1 MIQVEDSNQ
10 LLLLVKRKELASQ
23 SVFKVVL
30 KLQTWPK
37 KDSTKESRLLQLP
50 NEILEDI
57 LHRTAKIERDD
68 GCQFLGW
75 QYPEYRYSDLKS
87 VALACRRLFILC
99 APYLWRDKE
108 FILPRE
114 DDEKSDSVPVQIAT
128 DILSQP
134 ALFLP
139 RQLGSYVRSL
149 SRDLTN
155 AANYDL
161 ANSSLMAR
169 LVCNLRALRIDF
181 HSKFRL
187 EHYGIKFF
195 AQHCPHLSELYLEH
209 CRDTYDDFN
218 SLLEYPRPLVS
229 LTLLSCTIKQTT
241 LQKIIELSKHSLDSL
256 LLQRVRLEPEL
267 IDYHTQSPPAV
278 TTIPTSVYLHL
289 FSFLHLTR
297 LALSDSLSHSVLE
310 QIVQGSPRLE
320 KLAIII
326 HETSPILVT
335 RCIVLLV
342 QLDRLVI
349 LSLAF
354 RRIHPLSVVYERIAC
369 FAPANVWTYFAS
381 NLPNLHL
388 IHISASKL
396 LLHADFFASILDGSR
411 CRIPHIMLHHIAWV
425 SGTSQ
430 QLTSLPDD
438 EALLN
443 EYRRNVAS
451 AQDNI
456 EAWQQEPIWQDA
468 CGSFLTWEQASAKG
482 FRCFNESDRVCFV
495 QGFESWTKH

>member
-1 MIQVEDSNQ
+1 MH
-10 LLLLVKRKELASQ
+10 
-23 SVFKVVL
+23 
-30 KLQTWPK
+30 LQTW
-37 KDSTKESRLLQLP
+37 STNDIKQESALLQLP
-50 NEILEDI
+50 NEILEVI
-57 LHRTAKIERDD
+57 LHKTTKIERDD

-75 QYPEYRYSDLKS
+75 QYPEYRYSDLRS
-87 VALACRRLFILC
+87 VALSCRKLFIMC
-99 APYLWRDKE
+99 APFLWRDKE

-169 LVCNLRALRIDF
+169 LVCNLQALRIDF

-187 EHYGIKFF
+187 EHYGLRFF

-218 SLLEYPRPLVS
+218 SFLQYSRPLRS
-229 LTLLSCTIKQTT
+229 LTLLSCTIKKST
-241 LQKIIELSKHSLDSL
+241 LQNIVELSQHSLRSL

-267 IDYHTQSPPAV
+267 TKYRSHSPPAV
-278 TTIPTSVYLHL
+278 TEITTSVYLHL

-297 LALSDSLSHSVLE
+297 LALSDSLSHPVLE
-310 QIVQGSPRLE
+310 EIVKGSPRLE

-326 HETSPILVT
+326 HETSPILAA
-335 RCIVLLV
+335 RCIILLV

-354 RRIHPLSVVYERIAC
+354 RRIHPLSREYERIPC
-369 FAPANVWTYFAS
+369 FAPASAWTYFAS

-396 LLHADFFASILDGSR
+396 LLHADFFARLLDGGK
-411 CRIPHIMLHHIAWV
+411 CRIPHVMLHHISWV
-425 SGTSQ
+425 KGSSH
-430 QLTSLPDD
+430 QLSFLPDD
-438 EALLN
+438 EELLN
-443 EYRRNVAS
+443 EYRQNIAS
-451 AQDNI
+451 AQDSI
-456 EAWQQEPIWQDA
+456 EVWQQEPIWEDTS
-468 CGSFLTWEQASAKG
+468 GSFLTLEQANTKG

-495 QGFESWTKH
+495 QGFEKWIRD